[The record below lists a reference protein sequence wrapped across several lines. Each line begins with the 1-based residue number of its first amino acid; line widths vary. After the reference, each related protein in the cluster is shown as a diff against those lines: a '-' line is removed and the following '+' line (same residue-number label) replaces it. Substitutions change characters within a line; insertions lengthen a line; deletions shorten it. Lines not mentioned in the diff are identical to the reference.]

1 MVWSI
6 SEAESFCLI
15 YFKLA
20 ADELRN
26 LLQRIIRGIVNNSLF
41 CCCFWWLFCCKLLC
55 FFSEQILGVD
65 RSVALNSL
73 GCYCLLFGM
82 VKEDK
87 VHFHLPPFPSPLLA
101 LPSVICYHYYIF
113 VFFFSGKFVKSVPMK
128 LVKEVQQ
135 CFFVF
140 FLPSFFPSVCGFVSL
155 FLSLSVWLSLS
166 HSLSQ
171 MLQPESSIESRIM
184 KSLLQM
190 PFQLHISKSRVFVSA
205 LERHTHW

>member
-1 MVWSI
+1 MVV
-6 SEAESFCLI
+6 
-15 YFKLA
+15 
-20 ADELRN
+20 
-26 LLQRIIRGIVNNSLF
+26 LLQITLF
-41 CCCFWWLFCCKLLC
+41 FLKTDSGSRQICCFEFFRMLLSA
-55 FFSEQILGVD
+55 FWNGERRQSPFPST
-65 RSVALNSL
+65 SL
-73 GCYCLLFGM
+73 
-82 VKEDK
+82 
-87 VHFHLPPFPSPLLA
+87 PSPLLA
-101 LPSVICYHYYIF
+101 LPSVVCYHYYIF

-135 CFFVF
+135 CFFVCV
-140 FLPSFFPSVCGFVSL
+140 FLPSFFPSVCGFLSL

-171 MLQPESSIESRIM
+171 MLQPESSIKSRIM